1 MLFPPNLKLR
11 KVELVM
17 VTVYDI
23 SRENM
28 YVLVKRK
35 ALKNLD
41 FLSILDK
48 RLMSTIM
55 SIICED

>member
-1 MLFPPNLKLR
+1 
-11 KVELVM
+11 M